1 MTKFENAKSL
11 LKSLKN
17 KNITHSEFTLDGDDV
32 FELNYPN
39 NDVEYVTISW
49 SLEDELEGIEPVLTR
64 IPKHKLDLKNGN
76 TEIVSDVTQV
86 LDVDLNYPTMLE
98 KIAQLEG
105 HGVYD
110 DDEDFEQIMSE
121 DGDLISP
128 HEVRALEAQSRLTE
142 LRKKQFEKE
151 EEKIL
156 KARLDEIEERKK
168 NLAKET
174 AEDRFN
180 GQPWPRNDPKDVS
193 DLVSGR
199 EEPSDAK

>member
-1 MTKFENAKSL
+1 MTPDEILKIVNNKFIQK
-11 LKSLKN
+11 
-17 KNITHSEFTLDGDDV
+17 SEFTLNGEQV

-39 NDVEYVTISW
+39 GDLEYVTIMF
-49 SLEDELEGIEPVLTR
+49 LDEDVVNEPTLTR
-64 IPKHKLDLKNGN
+64 VPKHKLDLKNGN
-76 TEIVSDVTQV
+76 SEIVSDVSQV

-105 HGVYD
+105 LGQYD
-110 DDEDFEQIMSE
+110 DDDDFDEIMSE

-128 HEVRALEAQSRLTE
+128 YEVRAIEAQNRLTE

-156 KARLDEIEERKK
+156 KVRLDQIKDRQQ

-174 AEDRFN
+174 
-180 GQPWPRNDPKDVS
+180 KD
-193 DLVSGR
+193 DLKDLEPNLVSGR
-199 EEPSDAK
+199 GEPTEAK